1 MTKKTMSF
9 LRPKNPLVKA
19 LFAVVSAFWY
29 VFVWRRDRKQGQ
41 GKIVDAKG
49 TVIEEKK

>member
-1 MTKKTMSF
+1 MSL

-29 VFVWRRDRKQGQ
+29 VFVWRRDRKQTK
-41 GKIVDAKG
+41 GKIVDATG
-49 TVIEEKK
+49 TVVDAEKK

>member
-1 MTKKTMSF
+1 MSL

-29 VFVWRRDRKQGQ
+29 VFVWRREKKQKSE
-41 GKIVDAKG
+41 KIVEATG
-49 TVIEEKK
+49 TIVDETKRT